1 MAILFSR
8 LYYLN
13 NVAFY
18 YVIASAKTERQQ
30 LRNVQGRENFPLRD
44 RCRRIGT
51 AGGYIRR

>member
-13 NVAFY
+13 NVAVY